1 MGNSVVVGSSVAG
14 GGRDQKKGNI
24 DKWEEKN
31 KKDSNQICHCSQ
43 CPIKIMD
50 DAPRQ
55 PQMKI
60 TQIILQEF
68 FCRNIRM
75 EPETANM

>member
-1 MGNSVVVGSSVAG
+1 
-14 GGRDQKKGNI
+14 
-24 DKWEEKN
+24 
-31 KKDSNQICHCSQ
+31 
-43 CPIKIMD
+43 MD

-75 EPETANM
+75 EPQTANM

>member
-1 MGNSVVVGSSVAG
+1 
-14 GGRDQKKGNI
+14 
-24 DKWEEKN
+24 
-31 KKDSNQICHCSQ
+31 
-43 CPIKIMD
+43 MD

-75 EPETANM
+75 KPQTANM

>member
-1 MGNSVVVGSSVAG
+1 
-14 GGRDQKKGNI
+14 
-24 DKWEEKN
+24 
-31 KKDSNQICHCSQ
+31 
-43 CPIKIMD
+43 MD
-50 DAPRQ
+50 DASRQ

-68 FCRNIRM
+68 FRRNIRM